1 MINHISLCIHS
12 FSFIQAV
19 TVADLKNI
27 VDIVDKNNHKIV
39 HDPDIIWLDTISGG
53 EQNETSS
60 NPQAGPTCYY
70 SLHSG
75 VN

>member
-1 MINHISLCIHS
+1 M
-12 FSFIQAV
+12 A
-19 TVADLKNI
+19 VADLKNI

-53 EQNETSS
+53 EKNETSS

-70 SLHSG
+70 SLHSE